1 MPKEVIDYS
10 NTIIYKIVCND
21 INITDTYVGHTT
33 NFVQRKHA
41 HKQGVN
47 NPKCSNYNCKLY
59 KFIRNHGG
67 WTNWSM
73 IIVTFK
79 NCSNNYEAC
88 ALEHEYYK
96 LLNANLNSIDPCKPK
111 EIIEKKEKIID
122 YKYICDQCDFKN
134 NNKDLYNKHI
144 KEHSKYKSSFENN
157 DRYEYICKI
166 CHYKT
171 CKKFNYEKHLETSKH
186 KKLTATYEKVANKN
200 KQFICKCGKVYKH
213 NQSLYNHKKT
223 CNFKQEDKE
232 ICQEIENQQ
241 DNININ
247 NQSNLENLVVQL
259 LKENNE
265 IKNTLLKENKEL
277 RQQISEL
284 IPKVGNNNSNNN
296 NHFNINLFLNEK
308 CKNAISM
315 QEFVKNIEVSLKNLL
330 TTKNK
335 GITFGINEI
344 INENM
349 NKLSL
354 YERPIHCTDKKRET
368 LYIKNDKWE
377 KDTDKAST
385 ASMLKGIQLQQIKN
399 LHKFKEANPNY
410 QEDDKLKHEYIIL
423 LNKCTKSLNEHEKK
437 LFKNI
442 CDSTYIK
449 DDEILIN
456 N

>member
-1 MPKEVIDYS
+1 MTNKNVGKVAQ
-10 NTIIYKIVCND
+10 IY
-21 INITDTYVGHTT
+21 
-33 NFVQRKHA
+33 
-41 HKQGVN
+41 
-47 NPKCSNYNCKLY
+47 
-59 KFIRNHGG
+59 
-67 WTNWSM
+67 
-73 IIVTFK
+73 
-79 NCSNNYEAC
+79 E
-88 ALEHEYYK
+88 
-96 LLNANLNSIDPCKPK
+96 
-111 EIIEKKEKIID
+111 
-122 YKYICDQCDFKN
+122 
-134 NNKDLYNKHI
+134 
-144 KEHSKYKSSFENN
+144 
-157 DRYEYICKI
+157 CKI
-166 CHYKT
+166 CHYKSF
-171 CKKFNYEKHLETSKH
+171 KKFNYNKHLETSKH
-186 KKLTATYEKVANKN
+186 KKLIDTYEKVANKN

-223 CNFKQEDKE
+223 CNFKEDDKD
-232 ICQEIENQQ
+232 ICQEIEYQE

-247 NQSNLENLVVQL
+247 NQNNLENLVLQL
-259 LKENNE
+259 ITENNE

-284 IPKVGNNNSNNN
+284 IPKVGNNNNNNNNN

-308 CKNAISM
+308 CKDAISM
-315 QEFVKNIEVSLKNLL
+315 QEFVKNIKVSLKNLL

-410 QEDDKLKHEYIIL
+410 EEDDELKHEYIIL

-449 DDEILIN
+449 DDELLLN

>member
-1 MPKEVIDYS
+1 MTNKNVGKVAL
-10 NTIIYKIVCND
+10 IYE
-21 INITDTYVGHTT
+21 
-33 NFVQRKHA
+33 
-41 HKQGVN
+41 
-47 NPKCSNYNCKLY
+47 CK
-59 KFIRNHGG
+59 F
-67 WTNWSM
+67 
-73 IIVTFK
+73 
-79 NCSNNYEAC
+79 C
-88 ALEHEYYK
+88 
-96 LLNANLNSIDPCKPK
+96 
-111 EIIEKKEKIID
+111 D
-122 YKYICDQCDFKN
+122 YK
-134 NNKDLYNKHI
+134 
-144 KEHSKYKSSFENN
+144 SF
-157 DRYEYICKI
+157 
-166 CHYKT
+166 
-171 CKKFNYEKHLETSKH
+171 KKFNYNKHLETSKH

-259 LKENNE
+259 ITENNE
-265 IKNTLLKENKEL
+265 IKNTLLKENQEL
-277 RQQISEL
+277 RKQITEL
-284 IPKVGNNNSNNN
+284 IPKVGNNNTINNNNNNNN

-308 CKNAISM
+308 CKDAISI
-315 QEFVKNIEVSLKNLL
+315 QEFVKNIEISLKNLL

-344 INENM
+344 ITENM

-377 KDTDKAST
+377 KDIDKVAT
-385 ASMLKGIQLQQIKN
+385 TSMLKGIQLQQIKN
-399 LHKFKEANPNY
+399 LCKFKEAHPNY
-410 QEDDKLKHEYIIL
+410 EQDDELKHEYILL

-437 LFKNI
+437 LFKSI
-442 CDSTYIK
+442 CDNTYIK
-449 DDEILIN
+449 DDELLLN